1 MAEAATSL
9 SAVWR
14 PARPACLHPS
24 RHRNGRS
31 AGGVGQRVI
40 RPQRSSGWVG
50 SWAGRGP
57 KEAPQGLSAGRGA
70 LWPPLPLPAL
80 FPGRVPST
88 GCWSEFWALPT
99 LFRCSRFPGGS
110 GVKNPP
116 ANAGDTWVRKTPCR
130 RAWQPTPVFLHGKLN
145 GQRSLV
151 VSRPCGQKSRTQLST
166 RYSLP
171 THPAADEVGG
181 RDGGWSKQG
190 SVSFCL
196 TDGALG

>member
-14 PARPACLHPS
+14 PARPSCLHPS

-40 RPQRSSGWVG
+40 RPQGSSGWVG

-110 GVKNPP
+110 GVKIHRPMQETPGSGRPPAGGHGNPP
-116 ANAGDTWVRKTPCR
+116 QYSCLESSMDRGAWWSPVRRVKR
-130 RAWQPTPVFLHGKLN
+130 VAHN
-145 GQRSLV
+145 
-151 VSRPCGQKSRTQLST
+151 
-166 RYSLP
+166 
-171 THPAADEVGG
+171 
-181 RDGGWSKQG
+181 
-190 SVSFCL
+190 
-196 TDGALG
+196 